1 MNHFFCESISD
12 GIGFLNEQ
20 DSHHA
25 TRVLRLKEGSNIS
38 VSPNNG
44 QVYIAEILNANKNEL
59 RFKCTQLLREEQ
71 RPLLSIAIAPTK
83 SNDRFEWF
91 LEKATEIGIANIYP
105 ILCANS
111 ERKVYK
117 TDRGEKVIM
126 AAAKQSKKG
135 FLPILHDLQKVKS
148 IIKDSKLKPRYIAH
162 LVEGPKL
169 LLNDINY
176 KDECLFLIGPEG
188 DFNKTEFELALQ
200 EGFKPISL
208 GDEVLRTETAGMKI
222 AAAAVL
228 LR

>member
-1 MNHFFCESISD
+1 MNHFFCGDISD

-25 TRVLRLKEGSNIS
+25 ARVLRLTEGSKIS

-44 QVYIAEILNANKNEL
+44 KVYKADILNVKKNEL
-59 RFKCTQLLREEQ
+59 RFKCSELLREEK

-105 ILCANS
+105 ILCTNS

-117 TDRGEKVIM
+117 IERGEKVIM

-135 FLPILHDLQKVKS
+135 YLPRLHDLQKM
-148 IIKDSKLKPRYIAH
+148 KLLLKQAHPDNRYIAH
-162 LVEGPKL
+162 LVEGSKL
-169 LLNDINY
+169 LVNNISF
-176 KDECLFLIGPEG
+176 KKESLFLIGPEG
-188 DFNKTEFELALQ
+188 DFTEDEVNLAL
-200 EGFKPISL
+200 KDSYIPVSL
-208 GDEVLRTETAGMKI
+208 GEEVLRTETAGLKL
-222 AAAAVL
+222 AAAASL
-228 LR
+228 LA

>member
-1 MNHFFCESISD
+1 MNHFFCGEIKE
-12 GIGFLNEQ
+12 GIGFLSEQ

-25 TRVLRLKEGSNIS
+25 VRVLRLTEGSIIS

-44 QVYIAEILNANKNEL
+44 KVYAAQILNAKKNEL
-59 RFKCTQLLREEQ
+59 RFKCSEILREEK

-91 LEKATEIGIANIYP
+91 LEKATEIGVADIYP

-117 TDRGEKVIM
+117 TNRGEKVIM

-135 FLPILHDLQKVKS
+135 FLPRLHKLQKLKS
-148 IIKDSKLKPRYIAH
+148 FVQKYPGSNRFIAH

-169 LLNDINY
+169 PISDLNF
-176 KDECLFLIGPEG
+176 KDECTFLIGPEG
-188 DFNKTEFELALQ
+188 DFIEDEVQLALK
-200 EGFKPISL
+200 ESFKSISL
-208 GDEVLRTETAGMKI
+208 GDEILRTETAGLKI
-222 AAAAVL
+222 AAAAAL
-228 LR
+228 LG

>member
-1 MNHFFCESISD
+1 MNHFFCESIND
-12 GIGFLNEQ
+12 GIGFLNQ
-20 DSHHA
+20 LDSHHA
-25 TRVLRLKEGSNIS
+25 TRVLRLKEGSKIS

-44 QVYIAEILNANKNEL
+44 QVYAAEILNANKNEL
-59 RFKCTQLLREEQ
+59 RFQCTHLLREEQ

-117 TDRGEKVIM
+117 TERGEKVIM

-135 FLPILHDLQKVKS
+135 FLPELHELQKVKS
-148 IIKDSKLKPRYIAH
+148 LIKDWSQKPSYIAH
-162 LVEGPKL
+162 LVDGPKTT
-169 LLNDINY
+169 LNDINF

-188 DFNKTEFELALQ
+188 DFNDTEVQFALQ

-208 GDEVLRTETAGMKI
+208 GEEVLRTETAGMKI
-222 AAAAVL
+222 AAAAAL